1 MLMLGLAVGVLLAL
15 LGAVCIFA
23 VQMHFEARDREQLH
37 QHLERAKQLL
47 AAVDNT
53 AALAELPAQ
62 MSRVFH
68 ADPDLA
74 VRVQGA
80 LDQPLYEQTPQS
92 AMPTALLAHP
102 ALAAPAPLVTWNAGG
117 AHWRGSALVMRM
129 PLDGAAPLTVA
140 VAMNTGREEGF
151 LFGYRLVVVTY
162 VVIATALWM
171 ALAWGLSG
179 RAKPAPESALS

>member
-117 AHWRGSALVMRM
+117 GALARQRTRHAHAAGRC
-129 PLDGAAPLTVA
+129 GAAHRCRSDEHGA
-140 VAMNTGREEGF
+140 
-151 LFGYRLVVVTY
+151 
-162 VVIATALWM
+162 
-171 ALAWGLSG
+171 
-179 RAKPAPESALS
+179 